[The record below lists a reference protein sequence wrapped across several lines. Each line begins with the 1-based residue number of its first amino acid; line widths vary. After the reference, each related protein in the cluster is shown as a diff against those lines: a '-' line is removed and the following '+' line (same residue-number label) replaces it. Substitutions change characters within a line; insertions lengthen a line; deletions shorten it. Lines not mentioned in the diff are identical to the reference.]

1 MPAATAIILFSAL
14 KSQTSN
20 NTTKEIIM
28 EATIRKYW
36 LAEDKQS
43 SVGSWDIETP
53 DEAIWRELIDQGFD
67 AIGVQTTGSIEIGEW
82 QD

>member
-1 MPAATAIILFSAL
+1 MMVLFLKTATHN
-14 KSQTSN
+14 KG
-20 NTTKEIIM
+20 KIM